1 MAFQGTLFI
10 QGREYNVL
18 ECDYEFNQPIDNNY
32 KPSAYTAGGLIN
44 FTLDAV
50 NEEDT
55 LFHEWMMSISEV
67 KEGYFILPTK
77 KDTTEKM
84 KRVNFKHA
92 HCIRLYEYFNN
103 RSGEEMIMK
112 VTLSAAFI
120 NFGGKA
126 EFHNR
131 ELKKK

>member
-1 MAFQGTLFI
+1 MAFQGSLFI

-18 ECDYEFNQPIDNNY
+18 ECDYEFRQPIDNNY
-32 KPSAYTAGGLIN
+32 KPSAYPTGGLIN

-50 NEEDT
+50 NEEDS

-67 KEGYFILPTK
+67 KDGYFILPTK
-77 KDTTEKM
+77 KDTTEFK
-84 KRVNFKHA
+84 KKINFKYA

-112 VTLSAAFI
+112 ITLSAAII
-120 NFGGKA
+120 NFGGRA
-126 EFHNR
+126 EFYNR
-131 ELKKK
+131 ELKK